1 MARIVVSK
9 SHIFPNNLFLNSY
22 VLDKRMPVTAAA
34 MEAILDYAY
43 TGRIKLD
50 SRNAVEV
57 LTAIDYFSMINVLQ
71 KCADYV
77 VAHAMTMKNVT
88 KLRLL
93 FVRAGLYEHV
103 ESADNFIKILILCP
117 HLLELDWVAY

>member
-1 MARIVVSK
+1 M
-9 SHIFPNNLFLNSY
+9 
-22 VLDKRMPVTAAA
+22 LDKRMPVTAAA

-71 KCADYV
+71 KCADFV
-77 VAHAMTMKNVT
+77 VAHAMTIKNVN
-88 KLRLL
+88 KLRLF

-103 ESADNFIKILILCP
+103 ESADNFIKVLILCLTSQNTFKYRVNII
-117 HLLELDWVAY
+117 HN